1 MPLMNSGIVPRE
13 INTQKENKGL
23 TEFTFLPEVRK
34 RLEAAV
40 TCSAY
45 LALAAGGRGV
55 GGGGGGKTQLLRR
68 YVIRCEFVFTEDLD
82 RKVGTEID
90 I

>member
-1 MPLMNSGIVPRE
+1 MFGLFSISGW
-13 INTQKENKGL
+13 
-23 TEFTFLPEVRK
+23 RK
-34 RLEAAV
+34 RG
-40 TCSAY
+40 
-45 LALAAGGRGV
+45 GGRRGER
-55 GGGGGGKTQLLRR
+55 GKTQLLRR